1 MNRRRKKES
10 PAEAAPNSGEPQV
23 YNAAFRPDE
32 QADIPLLVAGDV
44 RDEIAMLRVVIRRA
58 FTLATQFDPESQ
70 EQAANLKQAIRLVD
84 TLSAASLRLGTLL
97 KMQQALG
104 ESSGEITAAISQALR
119 EVAEEMGVK

>member
-1 MNRRRKKES
+1 MNRRRKKDGPAS
-10 PAEAAPNSGEPQV
+10 PAQDPGEPQI
-23 YNAAFRPDE
+23 YNAAYLPDE

-58 FTLATQFDPESQ
+58 FTLATQLNPESE

-104 ESSGEITAAISQALR
+104 DTSGEITAAISQALR
-119 EVAEEMGVK
+119 EVAKEMGVK